1 MKYMIKVSEEINGY
15 NVKYEQIGDNII
27 LDLSNVVKLDRTGI
41 IKLKGFLEAVI
52 K

>member
-1 MKYMIKVSEEINGY
+1 MKYMIKASEEINGHV
-15 NVKYEQIGDNII
+15 VKYEQIGDNII
-27 LDLSNVVKLDRTGI
+27 LDLSNIDKLNRTGI